1 MSHAYLFTGPE
12 AGDRNN
18 AADAV
23 IAALKKN
30 HGAVE
35 FYSFFASETPAAE
48 YLSVLQ
54 NESLFSAAVCVTV
67 KNAEAIKKKDDI
79 EMLSAWISAQNS
91 GANALIL
98 LSDEI
103 SIDSKIEKAL
113 PASNKK
119 IFWEMFED
127 RKIPWIQ
134 SFCAKSGY
142 RISESAAAAML
153 ELTENNTQSLK
164 QECARFF
171 ICFPSGHEITE
182 DDVEALLAHNREENA
197 FSLFD
202 AMTKNDGAARL
213 EKAIEILQ
221 KIRLS
226 KENSSV
232 MLIAGLASCFR
243 KLQLWH
249 KLGAAGKSDDFT
261 LKINGF
267 ASKKMKM
274 QYAQAARIW
283 TAGQAAAALAL
294 LAETDAAI
302 RSGAAALED
311 ILLQK
316 LLYEITLKKG
326 VPCALYEPDAL

>member
-1 MSHAYLFTGPE
+1 MSSTYLFTGPE

-18 AADAV
+18 AVGAV
-23 IAALKKN
+23 INTLKKTY
-30 HGAVE
+30 GAVE
-35 FYSFFASETPAAE
+35 CYSFFASETPAVE
-48 YLSVLQ
+48 YMAVLQ
-54 NESLFSAAVCVTV
+54 NESLFSATVCVTV
-67 KNAEAIKKKDDI
+67 KNAESIKKKDDV
-79 EMLSAWISAQNS
+79 EMLAAWISAQDS
-91 GANALIL
+91 GSNALIL
-98 LSDEI
+98 VSDEI
-103 SIDSKIEKAL
+103 SIDSKLEKAVP
-113 PASNKK
+113 PANKK

-134 SFCAKSGY
+134 SFCTKNGY
-142 RISESAAAAML
+142 RISESAAATML

-164 QECARFF
+164 QECCRFF
-171 ICFPSGHEITE
+171 VCFPPGHEITE
-182 DDVEALLAHNREENA
+182 ADIETLLAHNREENA

-202 AMTKNDGAARL
+202 AMTKNSGSERL

-249 KLGAAGKSDDFT
+249 KLGAAGKTDDFN

-267 ASKKMKM
+267 ASKKMKQ

-283 TAGQAAAALAL
+283 TAGQSAAALAL
-294 LAETDAAI
+294 LAATDAAI
-302 RSGAAALED
+302 RSGAAAFED

-316 LLYEITLKKG
+316 LLYEITVKKG
-326 VPCALYEPDAL
+326 APCAYYEPDSL